1 MNQTEPQ
8 VIDNFKKQIE
18 KLSIRQK
25 RDLAISLENRLDVLT
40 SE

>member
-8 VIDNFKKQIE
+8 VIDNFKKQIA
-18 KLSIRQK
+18 KLSIQQK
-25 RDLAISLENRLDVLT
+25 RDLAISLENRLDVLR

>member
-25 RDLAISLENRLDVLT
+25 RDLATSLENRLDVLT